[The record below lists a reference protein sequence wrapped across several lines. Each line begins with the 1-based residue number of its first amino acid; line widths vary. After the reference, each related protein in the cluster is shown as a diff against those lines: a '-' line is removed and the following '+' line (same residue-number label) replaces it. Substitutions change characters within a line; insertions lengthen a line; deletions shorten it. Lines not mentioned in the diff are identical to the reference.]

1 MTGELFASSE
11 VIRRGDS
18 SGLVKE
24 GVGGG
29 RVGYYPGTRMIYIEG
44 RLAALLACDERAS
57 GLASPSQ
64 LETAV
69 DLSAR
74 AVSQLLLPSSLVGE
88 KCFLRRIDLACDVS
102 FTEGNQGC
110 RFMRALSALDLQR
123 TKTDA
128 WRKDGRIETIYYRT
142 PSRGLVR
149 LRIYDKGLEA
159 KTHPPGH
166 LLRLEHQWRFEKR
179 NQREPSSMARDDLGS
194 MWEGQL
200 KTWQADNVVVAD
212 LNGTQRVIVN
222 AVNKGTLSAFT
233 AERLLG
239 HLLLRGRGM
248 TKEWWTAQDKPHL
261 WSRRSRELRQ
271 LGLILD
277 ENGLGGSQEE
287 AELPLGTVLR
297 ALRQAWPSAHP

>member
-1 MTGELFASSE
+1 
-11 VIRRGDS
+11 
-18 SGLVKE
+18 
-24 GVGGG
+24 
-29 RVGYYPGTRMIYIEG
+29 MIYIEG
-44 RLAALLACDERAS
+44 RLAALLACDEQAS

-64 LETAV
+64 LETASN
-69 DLSAR
+69 LSAR
-74 AVSQLLLPSSLVGE
+74 AVSRLLFPSSLVGE
-88 KCFLRRIDLACDVS
+88 KCYLRRADLSADVFFTYPDQGLRFLRGLA
-102 FTEGNQGC
+102 
-110 RFMRALSALDLQR
+110 ALDLPR

-142 PSRGLVR
+142 PSRGRVR
-149 LRIYDKGLEA
+149 LRIYDKGAEA
-159 KTHPPGH
+159 GSAPPGQ

-179 NQREPSSMARDDLGS
+179 NQREPSSMARDDLGR

-200 KTWQADNVVVAD
+200 KTWEAADNVVVAD

-222 AVNKGTLSAFT
+222 AVNEGTLSAFT

-248 TKEWWTAQDKPHL
+248 TKEWWSAKGKPYL

-297 ALRQAWPSAHP
+297 SLRQAWPPATP

>member
-1 MTGELFASSE
+1 M
-11 VIRRGDS
+11 RG
-18 SGLVKE
+18 
-24 GVGGG
+24 
-29 RVGYYPGTRMIYIEG
+29 
-44 RLAALLACDERAS
+44 
-57 GLASPSQ
+57 
-64 LETAV
+64 
-69 DLSAR
+69 
-74 AVSQLLLPSSLVGE
+74 
-88 KCFLRRIDLACDVS
+88 
-102 FTEGNQGC
+102 
-110 RFMRALSALDLQR
+110 LSALDLPR

-149 LRIYDKGLEA
+149 LRVYDKGLEA

-179 NQREPSSMARDDLGS
+179 NQREPSSMARDDLGR

-200 KTWQADNVVVAD
+200 KTWEAADNVVVAD

-222 AVNKGTLSAFT
+222 AVNEGTLSAFT

-248 TKEWWTAQDKPHL
+248 TKEWWTAQDKPYL

-297 ALRQAWPSAHP
+297 ALRQAWPSATPEEVC